1 MNLREAVDAYI
12 AWRRAHGARFVTGAR
27 ILHQFCRHAGDGIGC
42 SGVGAEVVLGF
53 LAGKGPL
60 TPARSKKFSALAG
73 FYRYAI
79 SRGHA
84 GHSPLPA
91 TEDEPRRP
99 QPAPPHVYSREELRH
114 LFSAVESSRHGAVQ
128 LDAETMKTLLLLLYG
143 AGLPV
148 LRGPA
153 ADLRRCRLG
162 RCVADDSGYEVRQV
176 PACACR
182 PAACRSPAQTCPVAQ
197 RPAIAER
204 NRLDLSCQ
212 KDGAP
217 LAQRT
222 VCRAFHK
229 TLEAAGIRQDRDGG
243 RRSPSLHGLR
253 HAAAVHRL
261 EDWYRNDADVQ
272 RLLPALSTWLGHAN
286 LDGTSVYL
294 TMTPELLHQTSARF
308 ERHFLEGQRQ

>member
-143 AGLPV
+143 AGLRFCEARRLTFDDVDLDDALLTIRDTKFGKSRLVPV
-148 LRGPA
+148 DPQLA
-153 ADLRRCRLG
+153 EALRRHARWRSG
-162 RCVADDSGYEVRQV
+162 RPLPNGTASTFLAKR
-176 PACACR
+176 
-182 PAACRSPAQTCPVAQ
+182 
-197 RPAIAER
+197 
-204 NRLDLSCQ
+204 
-212 KDGAP
+212 DGAP